1 MFKIS
6 LENINE
12 LQSIFFELATI
23 TYLQNVIRDEN
34 SENNFYM
41 DNFDFLKGE
50 GTLYLLDKQTEAIL
64 KMKELLFKD
73 EFNIGEPHPTTIS
86 CD

>member
-6 LENINE
+6 LDAINE
-12 LQSIFFELATI
+12 LHNIFFELAAI

-34 SENNFYM
+34 AENNFYISG
-41 DNFDFLKGE
+41 FEFLRRE
-50 GTLYLLDKQTEAIL
+50 GTLFLLDKQTEAIL

-73 EFNIGEPHPTTIS
+73 EFNVGEQ
-86 CD
+86 

>member
-1 MFKIS
+1 MFKIK

-12 LQSIFFELATI
+12 LHNIFFELASI

-34 SENNFYM
+34 SENNFYIAG
-41 DNFDFLKGE
+41 FEFLQRE

-64 KMKELLFKD
+64 KLKELLFKD
-73 EFNIGEPHPTTIS
+73 EFNIGEP
-86 CD
+86 

>member
-6 LENINE
+6 LDAINE
-12 LQSIFFELATI
+12 LHNIFFELASI

-34 SENNFYM
+34 AENNFYISG
-41 DNFDFLKGE
+41 FEFLRRE
-50 GTLYLLDKQTEAIL
+50 GTLFLLDKQAEAIL

-73 EFNIGEPHPTTIS
+73 EFNVGEQ
-86 CD
+86 